1 MKKLFIIFITFFLTS
16 KAYSIEFNKCFIE
29 TIDGKN
35 SQEKFDKKNTQKHYF
50 SISSKKIS
58 LVKVWTDEAYK
69 RKIESIEKRLRSK
82 IKQYDT
88 RIFNIYYAD
97 NSLIKA
103 KRYEPILRS
112 DVELIIDLNSKK
124 ISKIIVPGTD
134 YESIS
139 VYKCKFK
146 SSSYLD
152 YWWAVILIIA
162 ISLFIFTQSG
172 KRLKRIRRK

>member
-1 MKKLFIIFITFFLTS
+1 MEFNECFVETRDGKKL
-16 KAYSIEFNKCFIE
+16 E
-29 TIDGKN
+29 
-35 SQEKFDKKNTQKHYF
+35 EKFDKKNIQKHYF

-69 RKIESIEKRLRSK
+69 RKIEKIEKRLRSK

-112 DVELIIDLNSKK
+112 DVELVIDLNSKK

-146 SSSYLD
+146 SSNILD

-162 ISLFIFTQSG
+162 ITFFIFTQSG
-172 KRLKRIRRK
+172 KRLKKIRRK